1 MNSKTSNIATEI
13 QRKLISKVT
22 NSPEFKNK
30 EEVIDAAVLNYYNQ
44 LKGKKA
50 L

>member
-1 MNSKTSNIATEI
+1 MNSKSINMATEI

-22 NSPEFKNK
+22 NNPEFKNR
-30 EEVIDAAVLNYYNQ
+30 EEVIDAAVLNYYSQ
-44 LKGKKA
+44 LKRDKV